1 MERRPAGKNV
11 VYSHVNGNI
20 AQLKQ
25 QISELRY
32 LVVLHVDISN
42 VHYN

>member
-1 MERRPAGKNV
+1 MLKNT
-11 VYSHVNGNI
+11 VYRHVNGKI

-25 QISELRY
+25 QISELGF
-32 LVVLHVDISN
+32 LVVLHVDIDN